1 MAEKTLTAVI
11 HEAHLRDVSTRSVDE
26 RVKGHG
32 HGGIS
37 KSQLSRLC
45 GEIDERV
52 QTTGQ
57 RDEERRTCVDSE
69 SSPMLRR
76 RSS

>member
-1 MAEKTLTAVI
+1 MAKKTLTATI
-11 HEAHLRDVSTRSVDE
+11 REAYLRGVSTRSVDE

-37 KSQLSRLC
+37 KSQFSRLC